1 MIERER
7 AEELSVCITHT
18 AAVSCAATHVPEIK
32 LASHSLR
39 KTGFRNAVKVDSLL
53 EPLLIRIAKLNTE
66 PAGFIPISVSP
77 AAFSESTAGN
87 ACRRRAGNNRGRKS
101 VSNDETIQLTTN
113 ETKSFSFNGSLT
125 NNRCPGFFVDEI
137 RQATLLA
144 LVFSIAVLLTTG
156 CSSTG
161 DGFSAKFIAPVTS
174 SAKGLAPS

>member
-1 MIERER
+1 MTMSAKTPAGSVKRNNGRDATVDIIDRER
-7 AEELSVCITHT
+7 AEGLSVCITHT

-87 ACRRRAGNNRGRKS
+87 ARRCRGR
-101 VSNDETIQLTTN
+101 E
-113 ETKSFSFNGSLT
+113 
-125 NNRCPGFFVDEI
+125 
-137 RQATLLA
+137 
-144 LVFSIAVLLTTG
+144 
-156 CSSTG
+156 
-161 DGFSAKFIAPVTS
+161 
-174 SAKGLAPS
+174 